1 MITFS
6 DKVDAFAKGMSEVT
20 KQASAVEKDGQG
32 AFGGHATLRSAIQ
45 AYRPALAQHGF
56 SVIQSSDRI
65 ESGDIVVETLV
76 LHGSGQ
82 WVRTTCTLPP
92 DKQALNRN
100 PAQAVGSACTYG
112 RRYSYMAAMCAFGS
126 DHPKDFLR
134 DDDGAAL
141 AIEKPSA
148 SKTAS
153 GMVDPASAIQTETKW
168 AHEADPIVR
177 EALQRL
183 GATVTLTEEYIFEL
197 FVTAARERMTQGEF
211 IHGVLAPIAK
221 KARAKKAPELTAD
234 EIGF

>member
-6 DKVDAFAKGMSEVT
+6 EKTDAFSKGMAEVT
-20 KQASAVEKDGQG
+20 KKASAVEKDGKG

-65 ESGDIVVETLV
+65 ESGDIVVETLI
-76 LHGSGQ
+76 LHASGQ

-92 DKQALNRN
+92 DKTALNRN

-141 AIEKPSA
+141 PTSP
-148 SKTAS
+148 TTPTTTVS
-153 GMVDPASAIQTETKW
+153 GMVNPASAIQATPAW
-168 AHEADPIVR
+168 AHEADAVIL
-177 EALQRL
+177 EALDRL
-183 GATVTLTEEYIFEL
+183 GKKIPLTEEYIAEL
-197 FVTAARERMTQGEF
+197 FITAAERGQTQRQF
-211 IHGVLAPIAK
+211 IHDVLAPLAQSK
-221 KARAKKAPELTAD
+221 NAPELTAH